1 MCVYIY
7 MVLCIDGIEEMFYIM
22 LDVQYNIVYVYIYN
36 YMYYII
42 APCTFN
48 IDIKNGALEKVSQLE
63 TIS

>member
-1 MCVYIY
+1 MYH
-7 MVLCIDGIEEMFYIM
+7 MM

-36 YMYYII
+36 YMCYII
-42 APCTFN
+42 TSCTFN